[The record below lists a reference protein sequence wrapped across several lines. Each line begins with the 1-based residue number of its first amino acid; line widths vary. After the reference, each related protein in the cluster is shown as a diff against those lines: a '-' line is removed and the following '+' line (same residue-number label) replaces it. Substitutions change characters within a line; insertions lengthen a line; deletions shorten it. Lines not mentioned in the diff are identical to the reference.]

1 MAAIAPMGCA
11 CVTRSEPLLKRA
23 GLVILIVILF
33 VLMFTFTALNTGEV
47 ELDLGFFKKT
57 YPISMAMA
65 GTFVL
70 GMLFGMLCM
79 TMFVFRLINERRH
92 LRRALRISES
102 EVSSLRNLPLS
113 DAD

>member
-1 MAAIAPMGCA
+1 M
-11 CVTRSEPLLKRA
+11 LKKV
-23 GLVILIVILF
+23 GLGILILVLF
-33 VLMFTFTALNTGEV
+33 VVMFTFTALNTGEIEV
-47 ELDLGFFKKT
+47 DLGFFQRT
-57 YPISMAMA
+57 WPISMTLA

-79 TMFVFRLINERRH
+79 TAFVFRLINERRN
-92 LRRALRISES
+92 LRRSLRISES

>member
-1 MAAIAPMGCA
+1 M
-11 CVTRSEPLLKRA
+11 LKRA
-23 GLVILIVILF
+23 GLILLIVVLF
-33 VLMFTFTALNTGEV
+33 VLMFTFTALNTGQV
-47 ELDLGFFKKT
+47 ELDLGFFKKS
-57 YPISMAMA
+57 YPISMALA

-79 TMFVFRLINERRH
+79 TAFVFRMINERRS
-92 LRRALRISES
+92 LRRSLRISES